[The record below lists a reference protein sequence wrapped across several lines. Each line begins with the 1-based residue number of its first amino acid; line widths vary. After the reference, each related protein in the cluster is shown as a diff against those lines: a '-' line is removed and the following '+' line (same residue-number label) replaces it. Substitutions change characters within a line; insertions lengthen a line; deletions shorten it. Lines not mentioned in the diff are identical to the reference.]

1 MKQYEADEQKKLF
14 RWADF
19 MKTEYP
25 ELDMMFHIPNGGS
38 RNKLEAA
45 NLKKQGVRA
54 GVPDICLP
62 VARGKF
68 HALYIELKVGKNK
81 ATQKQKE
88 WIKRLIEQGNMA
100 LVCYGWEEAS
110 AVLLKYI
117 RLKSNEEL

>member
-45 NLKKQGVRA
+45 NLKNKVCVQACRIYAYLLLVE
-54 GVPDICLP
+54 VITDCLSSLNL
-62 VARGKF
+62 ARTRQQQSKTSG
-68 HALYIELKVGKNK
+68 L
-81 ATQKQKE
+81 Q
-88 WIKRLIEQGNMA
+88 
-100 LVCYGWEEAS
+100 S
-110 AVLLKYI
+110 
-117 RLKSNEEL
+117 

>member
-14 RWADF
+14 RWVDF

-62 VARGKF
+62 GCS
-68 HALYIELKVGKNK
+68 
-81 ATQKQKE
+81 
-88 WIKRLIEQGNMA
+88 WRLSRT
-100 LVCYGWEEAS
+100 VY
-110 AVLLKYI
+110 
-117 RLKSNEEL
+117 RT

>member
-62 VARGKF
+62 VARGGYHGLF
-68 HALYIELKVGKNK
+68 IELKFGKNK
-81 ATQKQKE
+81 TTAKQDE
-88 WIKRLIEQGNMA
+88 WLARLNEKCYA
-100 LVCYGWEEAS
+100 VAVCYGCTWEQAQR
-110 AVLLKYI
+110 KYAI
-117 RLKSNEEL
+117 LNQRRM

>member
-54 GVPDICLP
+54 GVRIYAYLLLVEVITDCLSSLNL
-62 VARGKF
+62 ARTRQQQSKTNG
-68 HALYIELKVGKNK
+68 LQN
-81 ATQKQKE
+81 
-88 WIKRLIEQGNMA
+88 
-100 LVCYGWEEAS
+100 
-110 AVLLKYI
+110 
-117 RLKSNEEL
+117 